1 MSMKFLFL
9 SLVMMFTLAGC
20 GGGGSSSSGV
30 DPESVAG
37 SETVDNGGTAPADTA
52 PENLPVEVPENPAV
66 DAPGIP
72 PVTAP
77 ENPPVENIAKEIV
90 LAWNESLGAGGQ
102 PNENVVGYKIYYG
115 NASGQYSS
123 VVTVN
128 KATSATISLIPGGYY
143 FALTA
148 FDAAGNESGYSEEI
162 NTTL

>member
-9 SLVMMFTLAGC
+9 SLVMMFILAGC
-20 GGGGSSSSGV
+20 GGGGGSSSGV
-30 DPESVAG
+30 EPESISG
-37 SETVDNGGTAPADTA
+37 FETVDNGGTVPVDTA

-66 DAPGIP
+66 DAPGTL
-72 PVTAP
+72 PVSAP

-128 KATSATISLIPGGYY
+128 KVTSATISLIPGGYY
-143 FALTA
+143 FALSA

-162 NTTL
+162 NTIL